1 MELRVLVLPGDG
13 IGPEV
18 TSEATAVLRRVADV
32 FGHSVRAVNGLI
44 GGAAIGTAG
53 SPLPAESLRAAQQAD
68 AVLLGAVGEPRF
80 DSLPPER
87 RSERGLLDLRQALG
101 TFANLRPS
109 RAWPALLDAS
119 PLKNT
124 IVEGTDLL
132 IVRELT
138 SGLYYGT
145 PRGTAGI
152 GPDERAV
159 NTLSYTRRE
168 IERVAR
174 VAFDLARIRRRHVTS
189 VDKSNV
195 LENSQLWRR
204 VVIDLA
210 SSYPD
215 VELDH
220 LLVDNCAMQLVV
232 NPRRF
237 DVILTENLFGD
248 ILSDEAAVLSGSIG
262 MLASASIGDRRPSG
276 LRAGLY
282 EPVHGSAPDIAGR
295 NIANPLGAIGS
306 VAAMLAYTFEL
317 HAEAAAVEAAVDRV
331 VASGRVTADLKPA
344 GRAASTTEVGQ
355 AVRDAITGPVASRP

>member
-1 MELRVLVLPGDG
+1 MNLRILVLPGDG

-18 TSEATAVLRRVADV
+18 TTEAVAVLARVAEV
-32 FGHSVRAVNGLI
+32 FGHTLHTTPGLI
-44 GGAAIGTAG
+44 GGAAIAEAG
-53 SPLPAESLRAAQQAD
+53 APLPERARQDALEAD
-68 AVLLGAVGEPRF
+68 AILLGAVGAPRF
-80 DSLPPER
+80 DTLPPDR
-87 RSERGLLDLRQALG
+87 RPERGLLDLRQALG

-109 RAWPALLDAS
+109 RAWPALLAAS
-119 PLKNT
+119 PLKDA

-145 PRGTAGI
+145 PRGISGH

-159 NTLSYTRRE
+159 NTLSYSRAE

-174 VAFDLARIRRRHVTS
+174 VAFDLARTRRRRVTS

-204 VVIDLA
+204 VVTDVA
-210 SSYPD
+210 AGYPD
-215 VELDH
+215 VALDH

-237 DVILTENLFGD
+237 DVVVTENLFGD

-262 MLASASIGDRRPSG
+262 MLASASIGDRQPSG
-276 LRAGLY
+276 RRRGLY

-295 NIANPLGAIGS
+295 NVANPLGAIGS
-306 VAAMLAYTFEL
+306 AAALLAYTFEL
-317 HAEAAAVEAAVDRV
+317 HDEARAVERAVDEV
-331 VASGRVTADLKPA
+331 IASGRLTADLVPA
-344 GRAASTTEVGQ
+344 GRAARTSDVGR
-355 AVRDAITGPVASRP
+355 AVCAAIRAD